1 MDMIRVGVSRRQRC
15 EEASRSASQVFVWS
29 VREWLSLDLL
39 HGGCDFMEDWV
50 GWANMTMA
58 GTTAQCVV
66 SAV

>member
-1 MDMIRVGVSRRQRC
+1 MGMVRVRVSRRERC
-15 EEASRSASQVFVWS
+15 GEASKSVSQAFVWS

-50 GWANMTMA
+50 GWANMTVA